1 MKKMTVKATRWSK
14 SVTLTAAAVLLAGAS
29 ISANAVTVTGNV
41 GYVSDYLF
49 RGISQTNEGMAL
61 QGGLNLNSDSG
72 FYLSTWGS
80 NIKFGDGSM
89 ELDVLA
95 GWTGKV
101 SNDWTLDVGVMQ
113 YRYPNGDNA
122 TTEFNFVE
130 AYVKG
135 TYKDF
140 VFGYAYAN
148 DYFGAGVDQYHYLS
162 VDHTYALPN
171 DFSIVSHLGY
181 NLFEDDEQFQ
191 TFLAAGPVS
200 DSNYI
205 DFSVGVAKSILGAS
219 VALKYAGTNVSDSA
233 QCNLCDNRLVFSVSK
248 SF

>member
-122 TTEFNFVE
+122 TTEFN
-130 AYVKG
+130 
-135 TYKDF
+135 
-140 VFGYAYAN
+140 
-148 DYFGAGVDQYHYLS
+148 
-162 VDHTYALPN
+162 
-171 DFSIVSHLGY
+171 
-181 NLFEDDEQFQ
+181 
-191 TFLAAGPVS
+191 
-200 DSNYI
+200 
-205 DFSVGVAKSILGAS
+205 
-219 VALKYAGTNVSDSA
+219 
-233 QCNLCDNRLVFSVSK
+233 
-248 SF
+248 